1 MNKIFLLSSIALLF
15 IITLSA
21 LIPEPVPTLIKPQL
35 QKKIIDTDS
44 TKVDSNHF
52 SQSRDRVNI
61 ASGRGWMK
69 VYSSGVRFGQK
80 DKWDKSKD
88 D

>member
-15 IITLSA
+15 IITLSV
-21 LIPEPVPTLIKPQL
+21 IVPEPVPTLIKPEL

-44 TKVDSNHF
+44 AKVDSNHF

-61 ASGRGWMK
+61 ASGRGWMEA
-69 VYSSGVRFGQK
+69 YSSGVRFGQK
-80 DKWDKSKD
+80 DKWDKSKAD
-88 D
+88 

>member
-1 MNKIFLLSSIALLF
+1 MNKIFLLSSLALLF
-15 IITLSA
+15 IITLSV
-21 LIPEPVPTLIKPQL
+21 IVPEPVPTLIKPEL

-61 ASGRGWMK
+61 ASGRGWMNA
-69 VYSSGVRFGQK
+69 YSSGIRFGQK
-80 DKWDKSKD
+80 DKWDKSKKD
-88 D
+88 

>member
-1 MNKIFLLSSIALLF
+1 MNKIFLLSFIALLF

-69 VYSSGVRFGQK
+69 VYSSGIRFGQK

>member
-35 QKKIIDTDS
+35 QKKIIDTES

-69 VYSSGVRFGQK
+69 VYSSGIRFGQK